1 MTEEYGLS
9 YPLDRVD
16 WIEGT
21 TWRPCE
27 GSLQRAKEALFEEN
41 DFGAFLSNTRY
52 ITSTYNPLWTTGS
65 SGLRYAM
72 LCRDADQPILYEQGD
87 IGYHTRRLAPWLDN
101 ENVKYAITGM
111 GWISRTMGERGH
123 EQQVGKFVDQI
134 VEDLKRHGVLNQVL
148 ATDFYDPFVMA
159 ALEKKGVKYS
169 GEGGLVL
176 MMARRLKMPDEVQC
190 IRTTTTIGD
199 AMFSALVRILRPG
212 VSEGEILGEMM
223 RECYRL
229 GGEVVSGCLLT
240 SGPTHGPTG
249 GSTTATWC
257 SPTCSTPRGTAIRP
271 ATIARSPSASPERP
285 RRKRT
290 SAHWLGSDAI
300 DIIKPGVTTK
310 EIAEKWP
317 PGPSIWAD
325 IGVTNEDMTA
335 GNHWGHGI
343 GLSLYEPPL
352 IWRGISLDHPMT
364 IEKGMTSPS
373 KPRTETAKA
382 RGPHR
387 GGGPRD
393 PERLR
398 DPVQVAG
405 AGDNGG
411 RDVSGPEGFS
421 RGKDAQA
428 RRNMM
433 PTERPGP
440 YETGLTIATEAGLS
454 IQGRLP
460 CHPPDS
466 IPQSSTERWSPRPA
480 VLRRTSGFAT
490 AESLSSPQAAWR
502 RSEKSTPA
510 ASSFS
515 PD

>member
-9 YPLDRVD
+9 FPLDRAD
-16 WIEGT
+16 WIEGVNMEALRT
-21 TWRPCE
+21 GR
-27 GSLQRAKEALFEEN
+27 LQRAKEALFEQN
-41 DFGAFLSNTRY
+41 DFGAFLTLNEWNTRY
-52 ITSTYNPLWTTGS
+52 ITSTYTPLWTTGS

-87 IGYHTRRLAPWLDN
+87 IGYHTQRFAPWLGQ

-111 GWISRTMGERGH
+111 GWISRTMGEDAH

-134 VEDLKRHGVLNQVL
+134 VEDLKRHGVQNQVL

-159 ALEKKGVKYS
+159 AFEKKGVKCS

-176 MMARRLKMPDEVQC
+176 MQARRNKLPGEVQC

-199 AMFSALVRILRPG
+199 AMFSALVGALRPG
-212 VSEGEILGEMM
+212 ASEGEILGEMM

-240 SGPTHGPTG
+240 SGPYTWPNLRHYTNRRVNYGDVVFADVFNASWNGYKTCYYRTFSVGEPRK
-249 GSTTATWC
+249 ATKE
-257 SPTCSTPRGTAIRP
+257 AYK
-271 ATIARSPSASPERP
+271 RSLA
-285 RRKRT
+285 
-290 SAHWLGSDAI
+290 WLYDAI

-364 IEKGMTSPS
+364 IEEGMTFAIETQDGDREGQGVRIEEVVHVTKNGCEILS
-373 KPRTETAKA
+373 KW
-382 RGPHR
+382 
-387 GGGPRD
+387 
-393 PERLR
+393 
-398 DPVQVAG
+398 PVQEITV
-405 AGDNGG
+405 
-411 RDVSGPEGFS
+411 VE
-421 RGKDAQA
+421 
-428 RRNMM
+428 
-433 PTERPGP
+433 
-440 YETGLTIATEAGLS
+440 I
-454 IQGRLP
+454 
-460 CHPPDS
+460 
-466 IPQSSTERWSPRPA
+466 
-480 VLRRTSGFAT
+480 
-490 AESLSSPQAAWR
+490 
-502 RSEKSTPA
+502 
-510 ASSFS
+510 
-515 PD
+515 

>member
-87 IGYHTRRLAPWLDN
+87 IGYHTRRLAPWLDD

-111 GWISRTMGERGH
+111 GWISRTMGERAH

-159 ALEKKGVKYS
+159 ALEKKGVKCS

-199 AMFSALVRILRPG
+199 AMFLALVRILRPG

-249 GSTTATWC
+249 GSTTAMWC

-271 ATIARSPSASPERP
+271 
-285 RRKRT
+285 
-290 SAHWLGSDAI
+290 
-300 DIIKPGVTTK
+300 V
-310 EIAEKWP
+310 
-317 PGPSIWAD
+317 
-325 IGVTNEDMTA
+325 
-335 GNHWGHGI
+335 
-343 GLSLYEPPL
+343 LS
-352 IWRGISLDHPMT
+352 H
-364 IEKGMTSPS
+364 
-373 KPRTETAKA
+373 
-382 RGPHR
+382 
-387 GGGPRD
+387 
-393 PERLR
+393 
-398 DPVQVAG
+398 
-405 AGDNGG
+405 
-411 RDVSGPEGFS
+411 
-421 RGKDAQA
+421 
-428 RRNMM
+428 
-433 PTERPGP
+433 
-440 YETGLTIATEAGLS
+440 
-454 IQGRLP
+454 
-460 CHPPDS
+460 
-466 IPQSSTERWSPRPA
+466 
-480 VLRRTSGFAT
+480 VLRRRAPKGHEGGVQALTGLALRRHRHHQAGRHHQGDRREVAARPLDLGRHRRHQRGHDRRQPLGARHRALPVRAAPHLARDLFGPPHDHREGNDFAIET
-490 AESLSSPQAAWR
+490 QDGDGEGQGSASR
-502 RSEKSTPA
+502 RWST
-510 ASSFS
+510 
-515 PD
+515 